1 MEYFDQKI
9 KQLSPVNVSNPVSFQ
24 SKQSTFNFQVA
35 DNQNNQNNQNNQINQ
50 LKQPNMLI
58 SKSVQE
64 MNLPEVKDGYKID
77 DSLISNINSDYIPRL
92 VDRTIQLPIHKS
104 SPNYARVKSLIKE
117 HIELSGLELDFH
129 KLDLSKDHIEAAI
142 YYLRNVKD

>member
-9 KQLSPVNVSNPVSFQ
+9 KQLSPQSISNPLSFQ
-24 SKQSTFNFQVA
+24 SKQSNFNFQAVNNA
-35 DNQNNQNNQNNQINQ
+35 HPGQSNQNYLQV
-50 LKQPNMLI
+50 

-64 MNLPEVKDGYKID
+64 MNLPEVNDGYKID

-92 VDRTIQLPIHKS
+92 VERTIQLPIHKNS
-104 SPNYARVKSLIKE
+104 QNYAKVKTLIKE

-129 KLDLSKDHIEAAI
+129 KLELSKDHIEAAI

>member
-1 MEYFDQKI
+1 VEYFDQKI
-9 KQLSPVNVSNPVSFQ
+9 KQLSPQSVSNPLSFQ
-24 SKQSTFNFQVA
+24 SKQSNFNFQAVNNPQPGQS
-35 DNQNNQNNQNNQINQ
+35 NQNYLQV
-50 LKQPNMLI
+50 

-64 MNLPEVKDGYKID
+64 MNLPEVNDGYKID

-92 VDRTIQLPIHKS
+92 VDRTIQLPIHKNS
-104 SPNYARVKSLIKE
+104 QNYAKVKNLIKE

-129 KLDLSKDHIEAAI
+129 KLELSKDHIEAAI